1 MMTPHAFHDLP
12 ERAFP
17 FLICI
22 IDAET
27 HELRWSAWVDGP
39 GGVRIP
45 GKDLV
50 NDGQPCEVAVR
61 LADGV
66 IVEG

>member
-45 GKDLV
+45 GKDS
-50 NDGQPCEVAVR
+50 
-61 LADGV
+61 LARSPSGSLTV
-66 IVEG
+66 